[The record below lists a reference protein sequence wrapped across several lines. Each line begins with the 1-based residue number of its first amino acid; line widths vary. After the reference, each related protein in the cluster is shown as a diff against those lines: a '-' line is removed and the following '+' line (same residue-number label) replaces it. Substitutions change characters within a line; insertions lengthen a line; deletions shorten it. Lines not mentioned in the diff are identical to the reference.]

1 MKNRVRCYES
11 LGFEIYG
18 RLIVRADG
26 SPQSARFNTIKR
38 QFSPIAGTKVDF
50 TLPRIGENEEID
62 EFAGASNASFPGR
75 ENSCLP
81 SPLGS

>member
-1 MKNRVRCYES
+1 MT
-11 LGFEIYG
+11 L
-18 RLIVRADG
+18 LAD
-26 SPQSARFNTIKR
+26 RR
-38 QFSPIAGTKVDF
+38 TKVDF

-62 EFAGASNASFPGR
+62 EFAGASNASFLGR